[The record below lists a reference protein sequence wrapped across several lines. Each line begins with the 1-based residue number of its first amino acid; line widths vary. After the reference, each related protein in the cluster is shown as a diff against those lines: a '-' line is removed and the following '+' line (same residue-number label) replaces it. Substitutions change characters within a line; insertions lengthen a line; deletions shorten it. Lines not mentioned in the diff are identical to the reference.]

1 MSTTD
6 SSQTDAPLRAD
17 IRLLGNLLGET
28 LVRQEGPELLELVE
42 RVRALT
48 KRLRTAEQEGAVDA
62 AASAELS
69 DVLGELDL
77 PMTISLVR
85 AFTIFFYL
93 ANVAEQTHRLDVA
106 GARAGP
112 ERGFLQST
120 VDRIQEAHLDPAV
133 ITAVVS
139 RLELRPVFTAHP
151 TEAARR
157 SILSKTANIA
167 ELLTE
172 RSDPRIAGSERD
184 RIVRRLAELIDLI
197 WQTDELRRS
206 QPTPIDEARS
216 VVYYFDEI
224 FREVAADLFDEL
236 DHQLGRLDVTLPPA
250 ATPLHFGTWVGGD
263 RDGNPFVTAATTLEV
278 LEM

>member
-1 MSTTD
+1 MTTND
-6 SSQTDAPLRAD
+6 RTKTDAPLRSD

-28 LVRQEGPELLELVE
+28 LVRQEGPELLDLVE

-48 KRLRTAEQEGAVDA
+48 KRLRAAEQEGTVDGA
-62 AASAELS
+62 AFDELS
-69 DVLGELDL
+69 KVLEALDL

-93 ANVAEQTHRLDVA
+93 ANLAEQTHRLDA
-106 GARAGP
+106 DGARSATR
-112 ERGFLQST
+112 RGFLQST
-120 VDRIQEAHLDPAV
+120 VDRIQEAQLDTATV
-133 ITAVVS
+133 DAVVS

-157 SILSKTANIA
+157 SILSKTADIA

-172 RSDPRIAGSERD
+172 RSDPRIADSDRD

-216 VVYYFDEI
+216 VIYYFDEI

-236 DHQLGRLDVTLPPA
+236 DHQLGRLGVALPA
-250 ATPLHFGTWVGGD
+250 EATPLHFGTWVGGD
-263 RDGNPFVTAATTLEV
+263 HDRGSRDAA
-278 LEM
+278 